1 MAMGTATSL
10 DDEDGFLCDDALGAI
25 QSQLETL
32 ARTPKE
38 YPLECFLGTY
48 EFLFESRDDVEIL
61 LENLVDVREERTSG
75 ADGSAPEP
83 LFGGRAT

>member
-1 MAMGTATSL
+1 MGAATRI

-32 ARTPKE
+32 ARTPKN
-38 YPLECFLGTY
+38 YPLECSLGTC

-61 LENLVDVREERTSG
+61 LENLIDVREERSSG
-75 ADGSAPEP
+75 AGGPAPGSLGDRAP
-83 LFGGRAT
+83 